1 MPAAAPAA
9 RIQLAHT
16 RVNVLIA
23 HPSDPVRSSVR
34 EVLERYLFEV
44 VDTPSA
50 RDLPERCRREQPSV
64 LLVASELLEEDGAD
78 LLDTMRGDSVLAR
91 VSIVV
96 IDPAPELQTTLER
109 MSHGAHDVLRDPG
122 DAAELL
128 ARVQSA
134 SQANEL
140 RRMLRRWAEDL
151 PELAFTDEVTR
162 LYNRK
167 FLVRQLSGLIAGA
180 RRHGRALAVALVDID
195 HFKRINDTLGH
206 AAGDEVLARL
216 AELVRGELRE
226 EDYSGRYGG
235 DEFLLLLPD
244 ATADGAR
251 ATCRK
256 LLTAIGHASLASA
269 GRPLS
274 LSASIGWADWT
285 GEELHELV
293 ARADEALY
301 RAKRDGRGR
310 AYGPL
315 DSDEPS
321 AA

>member
-1 MPAAAPAA
+1 
-9 RIQLAHT
+9 L
-16 RVNVLIA
+16 NVLIA
-23 HPSDPVRSSVR
+23 HPSHLVRADIGDA
-34 EVLERYLFEV
+34 LERQLFEV
-44 VDTPSA
+44 AETASA
-50 RDLPERCRREQPSV
+50 RDVPGYCRREQPAV
-64 LLVASELLEEDGAD
+64 LLVAVELLHDDGVD
-78 LLDTMRGDSVLAR
+78 LLDAMRGDSDLAR
-91 VSIVV
+91 ISVVV
-96 IDPAPELQTTLER
+96 IDPEPELEATLER
-109 MSHGAHDVLRDPG
+109 MRSGAHDILRDPR
-122 DAAELL
+122 DHAELL

-167 FLVRQLSGLIAGA
+167 FLVRQLSALIAGA
-180 RRHGRALAVALVDID
+180 RRHDRKLAVALLDVD

-206 AAGDEVLARL
+206 ATGDAVLARL
-216 AELVRGELRE
+216 ADLVRNELRE

-244 ATADGAR
+244 ATPDGAR

-256 LLTAIGHASLASA
+256 LLAEISAASVESA
-269 GRPLS
+269 GTAVC
-274 LSASIGWADWT
+274 LSASIGWAHWT
-285 GEELHELV
+285 GEELHELI

-301 RAKRDGRGR
+301 RAKRDGRNR
-310 AYGPL
+310 AYGP
-315 DSDEPS
+315 SGFEEPS